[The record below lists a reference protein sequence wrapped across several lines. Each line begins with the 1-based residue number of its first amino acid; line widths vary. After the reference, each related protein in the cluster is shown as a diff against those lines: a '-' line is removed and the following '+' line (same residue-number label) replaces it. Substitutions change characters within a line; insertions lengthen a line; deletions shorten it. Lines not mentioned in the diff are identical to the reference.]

1 MYVARDKKRT
11 LVFFINMPEKNER
24 YEGWQST
31 SDTCD
36 YCILPPNLFPNV
48 SWSDENPTEVKLVMK
63 RNKNMCIRDRTKVC
77 NLCHECDVY
86 VLNPNY

>member
-1 MYVARDKKRT
+1 MYVARDKKGT

-36 YCILPPNLFPNV
+36 YCILPPNLFPDV
-48 SWSDENPTEVKLVMK
+48 SWRDENPTEVKLITK
-63 RNKNMCIRDRTKVC
+63 RNKNMCIRDSTKVC